1 MHIIKTEVVIM
12 RKTQIE
18 IRSYNRKGDDI
29 DVKSDEF
36 RAQVQRI
43 TEKVIKKLFELD

>member
-1 MHIIKTEVVIM
+1 M

-29 DVKSDEF
+29 DVESDEF
-36 RAQVQRI
+36 RAHLQRV
-43 TEKVIKKLFELD
+43 TEKVIKKLLELD